1 MKIWKDKKGEKISF
15 KEFMKRFKE
24 GIETINPLQKIKIQ
38 LGGTKIMLIGLFLGL
53 FVSIYGWRNMWWV
66 GIILIGAILNT
77 GVQFLGLRQQKKI
90 LDDLEKR
97 FKETN
102 EEVEISLDGK
112 EKLGM
117 SEMGIEMGKYVDKIF
132 KEEEDNI
139 PLEKM
144 SHKQKDLL
152 PKQGDESQETNL
164 EDVGESDTFKTHAL
178 KKSKSSPGT
187 SNNLDKEKEVK

>member
-1 MKIWKDKKGEKISF
+1 MKKYYFWKAKDGSKLSF
-15 KEFMKRFKE
+15 KEFLKNWKS

-38 LGGTKIMLIGLFLGL
+38 IGGTRIMLIGLFLGL

-97 FKETN
+97 FKET
-102 EEVEISLDGK
+102 D
-112 EKLGM
+112 
-117 SEMGIEMGKYVDKIF
+117 
-132 KEEEDNI
+132 EDNI

-187 SNNLDKEKEVK
+187 SNNFNNSRRGVV

>member
-1 MKIWKDKKGEKISF
+1 MYFWKNKKGEKLSF
-15 KEFMKRFKE
+15 KEFLKNWKS
-24 GIETINPLQKIKIQ
+24 GIETINPLQKIKVQI
-38 LGGTKIMLIGLFLGL
+38 GGTRIMLIGLFLGL
-53 FVSIYGWRNMWWV
+53 AVSIYGWKNLWWV

-77 GVQFLGLRQQKKI
+77 GVQYLGLIQQRKL
-90 LDDLEKR
+90 LDNLEKQ
-97 FKETN
+97 FN
-102 EEVEISLDGK
+102 LPEEDDKDIEISLDGK

-164 EDVGESDTFKTHAL
+164 EV
-178 KKSKSSPGT
+178 
-187 SNNLDKEKEVK
+187 NLFPFLSFHFILFLILICI